1 MRAACMLAC
10 FLGLQLCGQAW
21 LCAGAAAQPQPPA
34 SPMPI
39 VDHEYD
45 AAGNPLRRIEAR
57 NSPGF
62 GFTTRHEVD
71 RLHRRRLSTDAGGG
85 EVRWS
90 TTGRGAVLATTDPR
104 GLVTQTPRNGLADM
118 TRLASPDTGQATMR
132 YDAAG
137 LLLQRTDSRGV
148 TASWVHDALGRP
160 SSASWSRGSETP
172 LIHTWAYDEAGP
184 ETPYG
189 VGRLTSSQAP
199 RTSNRWGYDAQGRL
213 TRFSQTVLPTPGA
226 NLQALGHTVLWHYDA
241 GRLTG
246 ITYPSGRRLWLR
258 HDQGR
263 LSSVALS
270 RDATSTPVELITG
283 IVHSPFGAPAGW
295 SWVLANGSLRAHLR
309 QSDETGRLVR
319 TTLGPVWRDLS
330 YDAAGRLVAYTHLDA
345 ATHAP
350 RTEFDQAF
358 GYDHVGRLVRII
370 AWGSDRQIEYDAS
383 GNRTQDIVSGQADT
397 YTIDST
403 SNRLLATS
411 LAPRSQ
417 LFDAM
422 GNTTQISTPAG
433 TAEFAYGLDGRLVSY
448 SRGGA
453 LTQYTH
459 DAQGRRVRKH
469 GGAGAAGTLVFVHDE
484 QGRLLGEYDRS
495 GQPVREYIWLGE
507 LPLAMVHSNP
517 AAPALL
523 PEQLLHLHADHL
535 GAPRAASDR
544 AGRLRWHWM
553 GEPFGSDA
561 PQRSPTGLAEVDLPL
576 RLPGQYFD
584 AESGLHYNLHRDYDA
599 GLGRYSQSD
608 PIGLAGGIN
617 TYTYVENRP
626 TMMVDPLGLKGWYCQ
641 RPLGK
646 PPGTQGPPLFNHQYL
661 CVTRAGGSVS
671 CGGLTTDGNPL
682 SGEPRLT
689 RPDEDY
695 YDPKSCKEVDDDKD
709 QCFEQCVLRNFS
721 NPNKPRYGIGPLTDC
736 QEYADDLYYGCKI
749 LCNMRKGGR

>member
-137 LLLQRTDSRGV
+137 LLIQRTDSRGV

-295 SWVLANGSLRAHLR
+295 SWVLANGRLRAQLR
-309 QSDETGRLVR
+309 QRDETGRLSLDTWGHRPADAGHRVR
-319 TTLGPVWRDLS
+319 PSRHVHHRQHQQP
-330 YDAAGRLVAYTHLDA
+330 AAGHPPGAAQPALRRDGQHDA
-345 ATHAP
+345 DQHP
-350 RTEFDQAF
+350 R
-358 GYDHVGRLVRII
+358 R
-370 AWGSDRQIEYDAS
+370 
-383 GNRTQDIVSGQADT
+383 
-397 YTIDST
+397 
-403 SNRLLATS
+403 
-411 LAPRSQ
+411 
-417 LFDAM
+417 
-422 GNTTQISTPAG
+422 
-433 TAEFAYGLDGRLVSY
+433 DGRV
-448 SRGGA
+448 
-453 LTQYTH
+453 
-459 DAQGRRVRKH
+459 
-469 GGAGAAGTLVFVHDE
+469 
-484 QGRLLGEYDRS
+484 
-495 GQPVREYIWLGE
+495 
-507 LPLAMVHSNP
+507 
-517 AAPALL
+517 
-523 PEQLLHLHADHL
+523 
-535 GAPRAASDR
+535 
-544 AGRLRWHWM
+544 RLRT
-553 GEPFGSDA
+553 S
-561 PQRSPTGLAEVDLPL
+561 
-576 RLPGQYFD
+576 
-584 AESGLHYNLHRDYDA
+584 
-599 GLGRYSQSD
+599 
-608 PIGLAGGIN
+608 IGLALVVPGALAIAGKTLPAQALN
-617 TYTYVENRP
+617 WQAGALAVLLCLLT
-626 TMMVDPLGLKGWYCQ
+626 LWGLTIM
-641 RPLGK
+641 LGK
-646 PPGTQGPPLFNHQYL
+646 PGQQITWM
-661 CVTRAGGSVS
+661 V
-671 CGGLTTDGNPL
+671 GNL
-682 SGEPRLT
+682 SGLAICLFHLVRHAVDPRRYASL
-689 RPDEDY
+689 RPILLGL
-695 YDPKSCKEVDDDKD
+695 CAVAIMVDVGV
-709 QCFEQCVLRNFS
+709 FARVGWF
-721 NPNKPRYGIGPLTDC
+721 
-736 QEYADDLYYGCKI
+736 
-749 LCNMRKGGR
+749 